1 MGGGSSGNATVQT
14 SANTPYSPTVPYLNT
29 ALSNA
34 QSLYNAGGPQPFTG
48 PRVASFTDPQTQ
60 GFTAA
65 TNAANQLIGNSQNQ
79 TPMDAYNSLLNTQLG
94 YAGGPVINP
103 FAEQNIANQAQQ
115 MTNSINSAFSGSGRL
130 GGYSNAQALRNNV
143 GQFLQGAYSNL
154 YQQGLGTQM
163 QATQNAAQLAQGM
176 PQLQGQIAGLGL
188 QGAQA
193 LGQIGGQQQALNQQD
208 ITAAMNLYNEQQQRP
223 YQAAQ
228 GFENA
233 LLPISYAGG

>member
-1 MGGGSSGNATVQT
+1 
-14 SANTPYSPTVPYLNT
+14 
-29 ALSNA
+29 
-34 QSLYNAGGPQPFTG
+34 
-48 PRVASFTDPQTQ
+48 
-60 GFTAA
+60 
-65 TNAANQLIGNSQNQ
+65 
-79 TPMDAYNSLLNTQLG
+79 MDAYNSLLNTQLG

-233 LLPISYAGG
+233 LLPISYAGGQVAGVNTTQTSPFQTLLGLSMGGLGLMSASGGLSGLGSMFLGGLL